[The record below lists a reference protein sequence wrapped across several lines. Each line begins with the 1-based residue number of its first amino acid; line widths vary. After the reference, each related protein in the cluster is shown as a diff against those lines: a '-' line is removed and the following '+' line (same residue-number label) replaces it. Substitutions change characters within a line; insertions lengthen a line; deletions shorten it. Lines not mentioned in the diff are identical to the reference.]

1 MDPDIILDYVKDMY
15 NQGVYKRE
23 EIVKIFDLKQ
33 KKLKE
38 NNYDTHYLSK
48 MS

>member
-23 EIVKIFDLKQ
+23 EIVKIYDFKIE
-33 KKLKE
+33 KIKE
-38 NNYDTHYLSK
+38 E
-48 MS
+48 

>member
-23 EIVKIFDLKQ
+23 EIAKILILK
-33 KKLKE
+33 
-38 NNYDTHYLSK
+38 
-48 MS
+48 